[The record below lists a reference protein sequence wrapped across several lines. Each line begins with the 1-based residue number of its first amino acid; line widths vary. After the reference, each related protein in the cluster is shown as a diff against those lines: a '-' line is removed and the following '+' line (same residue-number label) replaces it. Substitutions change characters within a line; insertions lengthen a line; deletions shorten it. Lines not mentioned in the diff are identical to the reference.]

1 MKNDP
6 VEEFHIDEESQ
17 QIIDQL
23 YLITPTTMTLPDGST
38 VVVPEYGSIGLLAS
52 GYKGIIAWRK
62 QREKVHGS
70 RLYSPYAG
78 KMKKEIDK
86 KKGKTDE

>member
-38 VVVPEYGSIGLLAS
+38 VDVPEYGSIGILAS
-52 GYKGIIAWRK
+52 GYRGIIAWRK

-78 KMKKEIDK
+78 KMKKENDK
-86 KKGKTDE
+86 KKGKQDE